1 MSKVLVTGG
10 TGVVG
15 AAVVTRLVAQ
25 DREVRALV
33 RSDDGAA
40 RVSSW
45 GAEPV
50 VGDVLDANSMSVAM
64 RGVTVVYHVAGL
76 NSLCPRDPGALYEVN
91 VSGTRNV
98 VEAAARSGVARLV
111 LTSSGAAI
119 GEPKNSV
126 GSEVSEH
133 RGSFLSHYERSKH
146 LSERLAFDLGA
157 RFGLEVVAVN
167 PSSVQGPGRSTG
179 TARILSACIEGRLKL
194 FLDTR
199 LSIVDIDD
207 CAEGHLL
214 AEHKGVPGERYLLCG
229 STLSS
234 REALELIS
242 RFAGT
247 SHEPRLVPAAAAY
260 AAAACAEGAA
270 RVSGKDLSVCRAM
283 VRTIA
288 FGHAYDGSRA
298 SRELGLVYTPIEET
312 FKRTIGWLREQG
324 AA

>member
-1 MSKVLVTGG
+1 MITGG

-15 AAVVTRLVAQ
+15 TAVVKRLVGQ
-25 DREVRALV
+25 QREVRALV
-33 RSDDGAA
+33 RSDDKAA
-40 RVSSW
+40 LVRSW
-45 GAEPV
+45 GAEPGM
-50 VGDVLDANSMSVAM
+50 GDVLDSDSLSAAM
-64 RGVTVVYHVAGL
+64 RGVEVVYHVAGL
-76 NSLCPRDPGALYEVN
+76 NSLCPKDPAALFEVN

-98 VEAAARSGVARLV
+98 VEAAVRSGVARLV

-119 GEPKNSV
+119 GERKNSV
-126 GSEVSEH
+126 GLETSQH

-146 LSERLAFDLGA
+146 LSERIAFDLGS
-157 RFGLEVVAVN
+157 RSGLEVVAVN
-167 PSSVQGPGRSTG
+167 PCSVQGPGRSTG

-229 STLSS
+229 ATLSS
-234 REALELIS
+234 REALQLIS
-242 RFAGT
+242 RLAGT

-260 AAAACAEGAA
+260 AAAACAEGTA
-270 RVSGKDLSVCRAM
+270 RLRGKDPSLCRAM
-283 VRTIA
+283 VTTIA

-298 SRELGLVYTPIEET
+298 SRELGLVYTPVEET
-312 FKRTIGWLREQG
+312 LRRTIEWLREQPPLR
-324 AA
+324 A

>member
-1 MSKVLVTGG
+1 MVTGG

-15 AAVVTRLVAQ
+15 TAMVTRLLATE
-25 DREVRALV
+25 RPVRVLV

-40 RVSSW
+40 RVRSW

-50 VGDVLDANSMSVAM
+50 LGDVLDASSLSAAV
-64 RGVTVVYHVAGL
+64 RGVEVVYHVAGL
-76 NSLCPRDPGALYEVN
+76 NSLCLKAPAALYEVN

-98 VEAAARSGVARLV
+98 VEAAARSGVVRLV

-119 GEPKNSV
+119 GERKNSV
-126 GSEVSEH
+126 GSETSEH

-157 RFGLEVVAVN
+157 RYGLEVVAVN
-167 PSSVQGPGRSTG
+167 PCSVQGPGRSTG
-179 TARILSACIEGRLKL
+179 TARILSAYIEGRLKL

-214 AEHKGVPGERYLLCG
+214 AERKGVPGERYLLCG
-229 STLSS
+229 ATLSS
-234 REALELIS
+234 REALQLIS
-242 RFAGT
+242 RLAGT
-247 SHEPRLVPAAAAY
+247 SQEPRLVPAAAAY
-260 AAAACAEGAA
+260 AAAACAEVAA
-270 RVSGKDLSVCRAM
+270 RVKGKDPSVCRAM
-283 VRTIA
+283 VKTIA

-298 SRELGLVYTPIEET
+298 SRELGLVYTPVEET
-312 FKRTIGWLREQG
+312 LGRTIEWLREQG
-324 AA
+324 PA

>member
-1 MSKVLVTGG
+1 MVTGG

-15 AAVVTRLVAQ
+15 IPVLKRLVAQ

-40 RVSSW
+40 RVRSW
-45 GAEPV
+45 GADPAP
-50 VGDVLDANSMSVAM
+50 GDVLDPGSLSAAM
-64 RGVTVVYHVAGL
+64 RGVEIVYHVAGL
-76 NSLCPRDPGALYEVN
+76 STLCPKDPAALYEVN

-98 VEAAARSGVARLV
+98 VEGCARAGVSRLV

-119 GEPKNSV
+119 GERKNSV
-126 GSEVSEH
+126 GSETSEH

-167 PSSVQGPGRSTG
+167 PCSVQGPGRSTG
-179 TARILSACIEGRLKL
+179 TARILSSYIEGRLKL

-214 AEHKGVPGERYLLCG
+214 AERKGVPGERYLLCG
-229 STLSS
+229 ATLSS
-234 REALELIS
+234 REALQLIS
-242 RFAGT
+242 RLAGT

-270 RVSGKDLSVCRAM
+270 RVKKGKDPSVCRAM
-283 VRTIA
+283 VKTIA

-298 SRELGLVYTPIEET
+298 SRELGLVYTPVEET
-312 FKRTIGWLREQG
+312 LRRTIEWLRERR